1 MQGPEETRRPGGI
14 SPTARG
20 IVMVAIVVALFGLLY
35 ITVAGLLGSTTG
47 TIPLTVDVTREG
59 TNWTVRFTGFPG
71 GRLPADTFLLV
82 RDAADT
88 IVLPRTSFEGL
99 TLANWSLNRAAYVDA
114 NPALE
119 VRPADSLQLDAAAYP
134 AGNTI
139 EISDRT
145 GVLLIKV
152 LQ

>member
-1 MQGPEETRRPGGI
+1 
-14 SPTARG
+14 
-20 IVMVAIVVALFGLLY
+20 MVAIVVALFALLY

-47 TIPLTVDVTREG
+47 TIPVTVDLTRDG
-59 TNWTVRFTGFPG
+59 TNWTIRFTGFPG
-71 GRLPADTFLLV
+71 GRLPGDTFLLV
-82 RDAADT
+82 RDASDN
-88 IVLPRTSFEGL
+88 IVLPRTSFERL
-99 TLANWSLNRAAYVDA
+99 TVSNWSASRAAYVDGNLA
-114 NPALE
+114 ALE
-119 VRPADSLQLDAAAYP
+119 VRPGDRLALDAPTYP